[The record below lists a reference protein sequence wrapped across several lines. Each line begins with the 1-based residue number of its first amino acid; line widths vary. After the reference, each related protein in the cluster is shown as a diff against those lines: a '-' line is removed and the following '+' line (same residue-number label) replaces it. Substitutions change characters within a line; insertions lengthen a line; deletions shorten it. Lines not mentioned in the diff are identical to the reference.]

1 LPWPNAGPNTNGSQF
16 FIMHKDYGLPPNY
29 TIFGKLT
36 SGEEVVDVIATAPAG
51 ASDRPH
57 DPVAIISVSI
67 AEG

>member
-1 LPWPNAGPNTNGSQF
+1 MAKRRPEHQRLPVLHHAQGLR
-16 FIMHKDYGLPPNY
+16 LPPNY